1 MTGAAH
7 VTLIRHAEADH
18 GALTAHTPVYTGH
31 RYDFAPLT
39 EAGIAQA
46 HQLGHDLKPT
56 APRLVLSSPYTRTL
70 QTAAIVAAELGC
82 PLAVDLRLH
91 DWLPVRDGQQPIS
104 ATIVQAKITEYM
116 HWLSTQALPAG
127 RTWETSDEMRI
138 RLAAAIEAH
147 RDHLPLAVVTHE
159 APIQSIIGSVP
170 VPPASHHRVPATRF
184 SEVDGE
190 LDGVRTRM

>member
-1 MTGAAH
+1 MAGAAE

-18 GALTAHTPVYTGH
+18 GSLATHAPVYTGN

-46 HQLGHDLKPT
+46 HQLGHDLKAT

-104 ATIVQAKITEYM
+104 ATIVQEKIAEYM
-116 HWLSTQALPAG
+116 HWLSTQALPTH
-127 RTWETSDEMRI
+127 RTWETSDEMRA
-138 RLAAAIEAH
+138 RLTAAIDAY
-147 RDHLPLAVVTHE
+147 RNHLPLAVVTHE

-170 VPPASHHRVPATRF
+170 VPPASHHRVPAALF
-184 SEVDGE
+184 SKLCAGLTV
-190 LDGVRTRM
+190 